1 MMSEVTI
8 ANAAIP
14 ECIAMAVLETQKA
27 LGVLGKEGRN
37 TFQDYSYVSI
47 DKYYEIVAQAARA
60 NDLSWFCKEVGSELV
75 DMGGGKRAIKFD
87 YVFTLF
93 YGTGEVVPAY
103 DRISIYHPL
112 QGAQTSGSAA
122 SYAEKLF
129 MRKAFKVVTGE
140 EDADAAD
147 QSYGGGVE
155 CVPENTEG
163 APAGEKQPAENAAE
177 ALPPS
182 TPVVED
188 PPKAP
193 KQTTNEKVEPKI
205 NPNDYIE
212 ENEEGAPVLKEIKN
226 PDAVSW
232 DIIFAV
238 FEAFIPGCETVKK
251 TREFWSSNTKVIEL
265 LKEGS
270 PKLHEKLVALFKE
283 HQSQVSISK
292 KGKK

>member
-1 MMSEVTI
+1 
-8 ANAAIP
+8 
-14 ECIAMAVLETQKA
+14 
-27 LGVLGKEGRN
+27 
-37 TFQDYSYVSI
+37 
-47 DKYYEIVAQAARA
+47 
-60 NDLSWFCKEVGSELV
+60 
-75 DMGGGKRAIKFD
+75 
-87 YVFTLF
+87 
-93 YGTGEVVPAY
+93 
-103 DRISIYHPL
+103 
-112 QGAQTSGSAA
+112 
-122 SYAEKLF
+122 
-129 MRKAFKVVTGE
+129 
-140 EDADAAD
+140 
-147 QSYGGGVE
+147 
-155 CVPENTEG
+155 
-163 APAGEKQPAENAAE
+163 
-177 ALPPS
+177 
-182 TPVVED
+182 VVED

-283 HQSQVSISK
+283 HQSHVSISK